1 MVQFTF
7 NIAKCPLIDVMLAP
21 SKFGYIATILLL
33 VALAYIRLRVGSFSA
48 VAQSFKSMM
57 ENLSIVFILLLAVVS
72 YSPMMLTPMGAE
84 IGFDLITFPL
94 LVIAMLA
101 VHAFASLTGLLVI
114 TLLVTWPLVV
124 IAIVLKTV
132 WLVFRLCSRLCEA
145 LRYLHQLYQEIS
157 LRLFNWLQGNTRG
170 TAVSYIKDQWTGNL
184 FAGFGVVPIA
194 ATYLALYIVTVISIR
209 VFERAP
215 TYTPMGPPTTSTDF
229 TCGYYGSGLGSSGW
243 CSKH

>member
-84 IGFDLITFPL
+84 IG
-94 LVIAMLA
+94 A

-124 IAIVLKTV
+124 LAIVLKTV